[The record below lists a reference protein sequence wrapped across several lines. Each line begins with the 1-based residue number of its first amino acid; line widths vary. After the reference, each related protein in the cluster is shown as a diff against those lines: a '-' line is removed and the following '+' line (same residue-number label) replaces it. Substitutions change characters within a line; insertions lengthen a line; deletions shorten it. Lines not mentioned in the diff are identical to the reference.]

1 MSTHNVYVVDDDQ
14 AVRDSLRWLI
24 ESVGLKV
31 KTFSNGQELLDD
43 FNDSEIS
50 CLVLDV
56 RMPGISGLD
65 LQQRLRN
72 QNSKVPVIIVT
83 GHADV
88 PMAIQA
94 MKAGAFDFIEKPYS
108 DQLLLERIQCAI
120 EQDDCFKKQKTIND
134 DINQRIDSLTPRENE
149 VMALVVSGHSNKSI
163 AKELGVSIKTV
174 EVHRGNLMSKMKAK
188 SLSELVRI
196 ALTTDR
202 SLKQT
207 ADNNN

>member
-1 MSTHNVYVVDDDQ
+1 MTNHNVYVVDDDQ

-24 ESVGLKV
+24 ESVGLHV
-31 KTFSNGQELLDD
+31 KTFSNGQELLEN
-43 FNDSEIS
+43 FNETEIS

-65 LQQRLRN
+65 LQQRLKN
-72 QNSKVPVIIVT
+72 MNAKIPVIIVT

-120 EQDDCFKKQKTIND
+120 EQDDCFKQQQAVNNEINE
-134 DINQRIDSLTPRENE
+134 RIDSLTPRERE
-149 VMALVVSGHSNKSI
+149 VMGLVVGGHSNKSI

-174 EVHRGNLMSKMKAK
+174 EVHRGNLMSKMKAS
-188 SLSELVRI
+188 SLSELVR
-196 ALTTDR
+196 LVMSSSRTT
-202 SLKQT
+202 SK
-207 ADNNN
+207 A

>member
-1 MSTHNVYVVDDDQ
+1 MSKHNVYVVDDDQ

-24 ESVGLKV
+24 ESVDLNV
-31 KTFSNGQELLDD
+31 KTFSNGQELLDNLD
-43 FNDSEIS
+43 GADIS

-65 LQQRLRN
+65 LQQRLQRL
-72 QNSKVPVIIVT
+72 SCKAPVIIVT

-94 MKAGAFDFIEKPYS
+94 MKSGAFDFIEKPYS

-120 EQDDCFKKQKTIND
+120 EQDDGFKRQQTIND
-134 DINQRIDSLTPRENE
+134 EINQRIDSLTPREHE
-149 VMALVVSGHSNKSI
+149 VMGLVVSGHSNKSI

-174 EVHRGNLMSKMKAK
+174 EVHRGNLMSKMEAK
-188 SLSELVRI
+188 SLSELVR
-196 ALTTDR
+196 LVMSSDR
-202 SLKQT
+202 ISIE
-207 ADNNN
+207 D

>member
-1 MSTHNVYVVDDDQ
+1 MMTNHNVYVVDDDQ

-24 ESVGLKV
+24 ESVGLHV
-31 KTFSNGQELLDD
+31 KTFSNGQELLE
-43 FNDSEIS
+43 NVNESEIS

-65 LQQRLRN
+65 LQQRLKN
-72 QNSKVPVIIVT
+72 MNAKIPVIIVT

-120 EQDDCFKKQKTIND
+120 EQDDCFKQQQAVNNEINE
-134 DINQRIDSLTPRENE
+134 RIDSLTPRERE
-149 VMALVVSGHSNKSI
+149 VMGLVVGGHSNKSI

-174 EVHRGNLMSKMKAK
+174 EVHRGNLMSKMKAS
-188 SLSELVRI
+188 SLSELVR
-196 ALTTDR
+196 LVMSSSRTTA
-202 SLKQT
+202 KE
-207 ADNNN
+207 

>member
-1 MSTHNVYVVDDDQ
+1 MTNHNVYVVDDDQ

-24 ESVGLKV
+24 ESVGLHV
-31 KTFSNGQELLDD
+31 KTFSNGQELLEN
-43 FNDSEIS
+43 FNESEIS

-65 LQQRLRN
+65 LQQRLKN
-72 QNSKVPVIIVT
+72 MNAKIPVIIVT

-120 EQDDCFKKQKTIND
+120 EQDDCFKQQQAVNNEINE
-134 DINQRIDSLTPRENE
+134 RIDSLTPRERE
-149 VMALVVSGHSNKSI
+149 VMGLVVGGHSNKSI

-174 EVHRGNLMSKMKAK
+174 EVHRGNLMTKMKAQ
-188 SLSELVRI
+188 SLSELVR
-196 ALTTDR
+196 LVMSSSRTT
-202 SLKQT
+202 KE
-207 ADNNN
+207 

>member
-1 MSTHNVYVVDDDQ
+1 MSNHNVYVVDDDQ

-24 ESVGLKV
+24 ESVDLNV
-31 KTFSNGQELLDD
+31 KTFSNGQELLDA
-43 FNDSEIS
+43 FEETEIS

-65 LQQRLRN
+65 LQQRLKKMG
-72 QNSKVPVIIVT
+72 SKVPVIIVT

-108 DQLLLERIQCAI
+108 DQLLLERIQYAI
-120 EQDDCFKKQKTIND
+120 EQDDSVKKQQNINNE
-134 DINQRIDSLTPRENE
+134 INQRIDTLTPRELE
-149 VMALVVSGHSNKSI
+149 VMGLVVSGHSNKSI

-174 EVHRGNLMSKMKAK
+174 EVHRGNLMSKMQAK
-188 SLSELVRI
+188 SLSELVR
-196 ALTTDR
+196 LVMSSSRTTI
-202 SLKQT
+202 KE
-207 ADNNN
+207 

>member
-1 MSTHNVYVVDDDQ
+1 MMTNQNVFVVDDDQ
-14 AVRDSLRWLI
+14 AVRESLRWLI
-24 ESVGLKV
+24 ESVGLNV
-31 KTFSNGQELLDD
+31 KTFSNGQELLENFAED
-43 FNDSEIS
+43 NIS

-72 QNSKVPVIIVT
+72 MNAKVPVIIVT

-120 EQDDCFKKQKTIND
+120 EQDDCFRKEQAVCKEIKD
-134 DINQRIDSLTPRENE
+134 RIQTLTPREKE
-149 VMALVVSGHSNKSI
+149 VMELVVSGHSNKSI

-174 EVHRGNLMSKMKAK
+174 EVHRGNLMTKMKAQ
-188 SLSELVRI
+188 SLSELVRL
-196 ALTTDR
+196 AMSR
-202 SLKQT
+202 NQ
-207 ADNNN
+207 DNT

>member
-1 MSTHNVYVVDDDQ
+1 MSKHNVYVVDDDQ

-24 ESVGLKV
+24 ESVDLNV
-31 KTFSNGQELLDD
+31 TTFSNGQELLDN
-43 FNDSEIS
+43 FEEQEIS

-65 LQQRLRN
+65 LQQRLKKMG
-72 QNSKVPVIIVT
+72 SGVPVIIVT

-120 EQDDCFKKQKTIND
+120 EQDDCFKKQQVINNE
-134 DINQRIDSLTPRENE
+134 INQRIDSLTPRERE
-149 VMALVVSGHSNKSI
+149 VMGLVVSGHSNKSI

-174 EVHRGNLMSKMKAK
+174 EVHRGNLMTKMQAK
-188 SLSELVRI
+188 SLSELVR
-196 ALTTDR
+196 LVMSSSRTTT
-202 SLKQT
+202 KE
-207 ADNNN
+207 

>member
-1 MSTHNVYVVDDDQ
+1 MSKHNVYVVDDDQ

-24 ESVGLKV
+24 ESVGLNV
-31 KTFSNGQELLDD
+31 TTFSNGQELLEN
-43 FNDSEIS
+43 FNEPDIS

-65 LQQRLRN
+65 LQQRLKN
-72 QNSKVPVIIVT
+72 LNSKVPVIIVT

-120 EQDDCFKKQKTIND
+120 EQDDCFKQQQAVNNEINE
-134 DINQRIDSLTPRENE
+134 RIDTLTPRERE
-149 VMALVVSGHSNKSI
+149 VMGLVVGGHSNKGI

-174 EVHRGNLMSKMKAK
+174 EVHRGNLMSKMKAQ
-188 SLSELVRI
+188 SLSELVR
-196 ALTTDR
+196 LVMTSGRTTA
-202 SLKQT
+202 KE
-207 ADNNN
+207 

>member
-1 MSTHNVYVVDDDQ
+1 MTNHNVYVVDDDQ

-24 ESVGLKV
+24 ESVGLNV
-31 KTFSNGQELLDD
+31 KTFSNGQELLEN
-43 FNDSEIS
+43 FNEAEIS

-65 LQQRLRN
+65 LQQRLKN
-72 QNSKVPVIIVT
+72 MNAKIPVIIVT

-120 EQDDCFKKQKTIND
+120 EQDDCFKKQQAVNNEINE
-134 DINQRIDSLTPRENE
+134 RIDSLTPREKE
-149 VMALVVSGHSNKSI
+149 VMGLVVGGHSNKGI

-174 EVHRGNLMSKMKAK
+174 EVHRGNLMSKMKAQ
-188 SLSELVRI
+188 SLSELVR
-196 ALTTDR
+196 LVMSSTRTT
-202 SLKQT
+202 SKE
-207 ADNNN
+207 

>member
-1 MSTHNVYVVDDDQ
+1 MTNHNVYVVDDDQ

-24 ESVGLKV
+24 ESVGLNV
-31 KTFSNGQELLDD
+31 KTFSNGQELLEN
-43 FNDSEIS
+43 FNESEIS

-65 LQQRLRN
+65 LQQRLKN
-72 QNSKVPVIIVT
+72 MNSKVPVIIVT

-120 EQDDCFKKQKTIND
+120 EQDECFKKQQAVNNEINE
-134 DINQRIDSLTPRENE
+134 RIDSLTPRERE
-149 VMALVVSGHSNKSI
+149 VMGLVVGGHSNKSI

-174 EVHRGNLMSKMKAK
+174 EVHRGNLMSKMKAQ
-188 SLSELVRI
+188 SLSELVRLVI
-196 ALTTDR
+196 SSTRTTNSD
-202 SLKQT
+202 
-207 ADNNN
+207 

>member
-1 MSTHNVYVVDDDQ
+1 MSKHNVYVVDDDQ

-24 ESVGLKV
+24 ESVDLNV
-31 KTFSNGQELLDD
+31 KTFSNGQELLDN
-43 FNDSEIS
+43 FEETEIS

-65 LQQRLRN
+65 LQQRLKKTG
-72 QNSKVPVIIVT
+72 SKVPVIIVT

-120 EQDDCFKKQKTIND
+120 EQDDCFKKQQNVNNE
-134 DINQRIDSLTPRENE
+134 INQRIDALTPRELE
-149 VMALVVSGHSNKSI
+149 VMGLVVSGHSNKSI

-174 EVHRGNLMSKMKAK
+174 EVHRGNLMSKMQAK
-188 SLSELVRI
+188 SLSELVR
-196 ALTTDR
+196 LVMSSSRTTI
-202 SLKQT
+202 KEQ
-207 ADNNN
+207 

>member
-1 MSTHNVYVVDDDQ
+1 MTNHNVYVVDDDQ

-24 ESVGLKV
+24 ESVGLHV
-31 KTFSNGQELLDD
+31 KTFSNGQELLEN
-43 FNDSEIS
+43 FNEEEIS

-65 LQQRLRN
+65 LQQRLKN
-72 QNSKVPVIIVT
+72 MNAKIPMIIVT

-120 EQDDCFKKQKTIND
+120 EQDDCFKQQQAVNNEINE
-134 DINQRIDSLTPRENE
+134 RIDSLTPRERE
-149 VMALVVSGHSNKSI
+149 VMGLVVGGHSNKSI

-174 EVHRGNLMSKMKAK
+174 EVHRGNLMTKMKAS
-188 SLSELVRI
+188 SLSELVR
-196 ALTTDR
+196 LVMSSSRTTA
-202 SLKQT
+202 K
-207 ADNNN
+207 A

>member
-1 MSTHNVYVVDDDQ
+1 MTNHNVYVVDDDQ

-31 KTFSNGQELLDD
+31 KTFSNGQELLEN
-43 FNDSEIS
+43 FNEAEIS

-65 LQQRLRN
+65 LQQRLKN
-72 QNSKVPVIIVT
+72 MNAKIPVIIVT

-120 EQDDCFKKQKTIND
+120 EQDDCFKKQQAVNNEINE
-134 DINQRIDSLTPRENE
+134 RIDSLTPRERE
-149 VMALVVSGHSNKSI
+149 VMGLVVGGHSNKSI

-174 EVHRGNLMSKMKAK
+174 EVHRGNLMSKMKAQ
-188 SLSELVRI
+188 SLSELVRLVMSSTH
-196 ALTTDR
+196 AT
-202 SLKQT
+202 SKE
-207 ADNNN
+207 

>member
-1 MSTHNVYVVDDDQ
+1 MSDTNVYVVDDDE
-14 AVRDSLRWLI
+14 AVRESLRWLI
-24 ESVGLKV
+24 ESVGIKV
-31 KTFSNGQELLDD
+31 KTFANGQALLDD
-43 FNDSEIS
+43 FDEKDVS

-65 LQQRLRN
+65 LQQRLK
-72 QNSKVPVIIVT
+72 QIGSHVPVIIVT

-120 EQDDCFKKQKTIND
+120 EQDNCFRQQQAITN
-134 DINQRIDSLTPRENE
+134 DINVRIDRLTPREKE
-149 VMALVVSGHSNKSI
+149 VMNLVVEGHSNKGI

-174 EVHRGNLMSKMKAK
+174 EVHRGNLMMKMEAQ
-188 SLSELVRI
+188 SLSELVR
-196 ALTTDR
+196 LVM
-202 SLKQT
+202 SQQQLQQ
-207 ADNNN
+207 

>member
-1 MSTHNVYVVDDDQ
+1 MSKHNVYVVDDDQ

-24 ESVGLKV
+24 ESVDLNV
-31 KTFSNGQELLDD
+31 TTFSNGQELLDN
-43 FNDSEIS
+43 FEEQQIS

-65 LQQRLRN
+65 LQQRLKKMG
-72 QNSKVPVIIVT
+72 SGVPVIIVT

-120 EQDDCFKKQKTIND
+120 EQDDCFKKQQVINNE
-134 DINQRIDSLTPRENE
+134 INQRIDSLTPRERE
-149 VMALVVSGHSNKSI
+149 VMGLVVSGHSNKSI

-174 EVHRGNLMSKMKAK
+174 EVHRGNLMTKMQAK
-188 SLSELVRI
+188 SLSELVR
-196 ALTTDR
+196 LVMSSSRTTT
-202 SLKQT
+202 KE
-207 ADNNN
+207 

>member
-1 MSTHNVYVVDDDQ
+1 MSKHNVYVVDDDQ

-24 ESVGLKV
+24 ESVDLNV
-31 KTFSNGQELLDD
+31 KTFSNGQELLDN
-43 FNDSEIS
+43 FEETEIS

-65 LQQRLRN
+65 LQQRLKKTG
-72 QNSKVPVIIVT
+72 SKVPVIIVT

-120 EQDDCFKKQKTIND
+120 EQDDCFKKQQNINNE
-134 DINQRIDSLTPRENE
+134 INLRIDALTPRELE
-149 VMALVVSGHSNKSI
+149 VMGLVVSGHSNKSI

-174 EVHRGNLMSKMKAK
+174 EVHRGNLMSKMQAK
-188 SLSELVRI
+188 SLSELVR
-196 ALTTDR
+196 LVMSSSRTTI
-202 SLKQT
+202 KEQ
-207 ADNNN
+207 

>member
-1 MSTHNVYVVDDDQ
+1 MMTNHNVYVVDDDQ

-24 ESVGLKV
+24 ESVGLHV
-31 KTFSNGQELLDD
+31 KTFSNGQELLEN
-43 FNDSEIS
+43 FNEEEIS

-65 LQQRLRN
+65 LQQRLKN
-72 QNSKVPVIIVT
+72 MNAKIPVIIVT

-120 EQDDCFKKQKTIND
+120 EQDDCFKQQQAVNNEINE
-134 DINQRIDSLTPRENE
+134 RIDSLTPRERE
-149 VMALVVSGHSNKSI
+149 VMGLVVGGHSNKSI

-174 EVHRGNLMSKMKAK
+174 EVHRGNLMTKMKAS
-188 SLSELVRI
+188 SLSELVR
-196 ALTTDR
+196 LVMSSTRTTA
-202 SLKQT
+202 K
-207 ADNNN
+207 A

>member
-1 MSTHNVYVVDDDQ
+1 MSKHNVYVVDDDQ

-24 ESVGLKV
+24 ESVDLSV
-31 KTFSNGQELLDD
+31 KTFSNGQELLDN
-43 FNDSEIS
+43 FEETEIS

-65 LQQRLRN
+65 LQQRLKKMG
-72 QNSKVPVIIVT
+72 SKVPVIIVT

-120 EQDDCFKKQKTIND
+120 EQDDCFKKQQTINNE
-134 DINQRIDSLTPRENE
+134 INQRIDSLTPRELE
-149 VMALVVSGHSNKSI
+149 VMGLVVSGHSNKSI

-174 EVHRGNLMSKMKAK
+174 EVHRGNLMSKMQAK
-188 SLSELVRI
+188 SLSELVR
-196 ALTTDR
+196 LVMSSSRTTI
-202 SLKQT
+202 KE
-207 ADNNN
+207 

>member
-1 MSTHNVYVVDDDQ
+1 MSKHNVYVVDDDQ

-24 ESVGLKV
+24 ESVDLCV
-31 KTFSNGQELLDD
+31 KTFSNGQELLDN
-43 FNDSEIS
+43 FEETEIS

-65 LQQRLRN
+65 LQQRIMKMG
-72 QNSKVPVIIVT
+72 SKVPVIIVT

-120 EQDDCFKKQKTIND
+120 EQDNCFKKQQTINNE
-134 DINQRIDSLTPRENE
+134 INQRIDSLTPRELE
-149 VMALVVSGHSNKSI
+149 VMGLVVSGHSNKGI

-174 EVHRGNLMSKMKAK
+174 EVHRGNLMSKMQAK
-188 SLSELVRI
+188 SLSELVR
-196 ALTTDR
+196 LVMSSSRTTI
-202 SLKQT
+202 KEQ
-207 ADNNN
+207 

>member
-1 MSTHNVYVVDDDQ
+1 MSKHNVFVVDDDQ

-24 ESVGLKV
+24 ESVDLNV
-31 KTFSNGQELLDD
+31 KTFSNGQELLDNFEGAD
-43 FNDSEIS
+43 IS

-65 LQQRLRN
+65 LQQRLDKMN
-72 QNSKVPVIIVT
+72 CKVPVIIVT

-120 EQDDCFKKQKTIND
+120 EQDDCFKKQQTISNE
-134 DINQRIDSLTPRENE
+134 INHRIESLTPREKE
-149 VMALVVSGHSNKSI
+149 VMGLVVSGHSNKSI

-174 EVHRGNLMSKMKAK
+174 EVHRGNLMSKMEAK
-188 SLSELVRI
+188 SLSELVR
-196 ALTTDR
+196 LVMSSGTTEITEE
-202 SLKQT
+202 S
-207 ADNNN
+207 NS

>member
-1 MSTHNVYVVDDDQ
+1 MSKHNVFVVDDDQ

-24 ESVGLKV
+24 ESVDLNV
-31 KTFSNGQELLDD
+31 KTFSNGQELLDNFEGAD
-43 FNDSEIS
+43 IS

-65 LQQRLRN
+65 LQQRLDKMN
-72 QNSKVPVIIVT
+72 CKVPVIIVT

-120 EQDDCFKKQKTIND
+120 EQDDCFKKQQTISD
-134 DINQRIDSLTPRENE
+134 EINQRIESLTPREKE
-149 VMALVVSGHSNKSI
+149 VMGLVVSGHSNKSI

-174 EVHRGNLMSKMKAK
+174 EVHRGNLMSKMEAK
-188 SLSELVRI
+188 SLSELVR
-196 ALTTDR
+196 LVMSSGTTDITEDAN
-202 SLKQT
+202 S
-207 ADNNN
+207 

>member
-1 MSTHNVYVVDDDQ
+1 MSNHNVYVVDDDQ

-24 ESVGLKV
+24 ESVGLNV
-31 KTFSNGQELLDD
+31 TTFSNGQELLEN
-43 FNDSEIS
+43 FNEPDIS

-72 QNSKVPVIIVT
+72 LNSKVPVIIVT

-120 EQDDCFKKQKTIND
+120 EQDDNFKQRQAINNEIND
-134 DINQRIDSLTPRENE
+134 RIETLTPREHE
-149 VMALVVSGHSNKSI
+149 VMGLVVTGHSNKSI

-174 EVHRGNLMSKMKAK
+174 EVHRGNLMSKMKAQ
-188 SLSELVRI
+188 SLSELVR
-196 ALTTDR
+196 LVMSSNPTVTTD
-202 SLKQT
+202 
-207 ADNNN
+207 

>member
-1 MSTHNVYVVDDDQ
+1 MNDTNVYVVDDDE
-14 AVRDSLRWLI
+14 AVRESLRWLI
-24 ESVGLKV
+24 ESVGIKV
-31 KTFSNGQELLDD
+31 KTFANGQALLDD
-43 FNDSEIS
+43 FDEKDVS

-65 LQQRLRN
+65 LQQRLK
-72 QNSKVPVIIVT
+72 QLGSHVPVIIVT

-120 EQDDCFKKQKTIND
+120 EQDNCFRQQQAITN
-134 DINQRIDSLTPRENE
+134 DINVRIDRLTPREKE
-149 VMALVVSGHSNKSI
+149 VMNLVVEGHSNKSI

-174 EVHRGNLMSKMKAK
+174 EVHRGNLMMKMEAQ
-188 SLSELVRI
+188 SLSELVR
-196 ALTTDR
+196 LVM
-202 SLKQT
+202 SQQQQ
-207 ADNNN
+207 

>member
-1 MSTHNVYVVDDDQ
+1 MSSHNVYVVDDDK

-24 ESVGLKV
+24 ESVDLTV
-31 KTFSNGQELLDD
+31 KTFSNGQELLDN
-43 FNDSEIS
+43 FNEKEIS

-65 LQQRLRN
+65 LQQRLKN
-72 QNSKVPVIIVT
+72 MDSAVPVIIVT

-120 EQDDCFKKQKTIND
+120 EQDDCFKKQQTINNE
-134 DINQRIDSLTPRENE
+134 INLKIKSLTPRELE
-149 VMALVVSGHSNKSI
+149 VMGLVVSGHSNKSI

-174 EVHRGNLMSKMKAK
+174 EVHRGNLMTKMEAK
-188 SLSELVRI
+188 SLSELVR
-196 ALTTDR
+196 LVMSSGR
-202 SLKQT
+202 NS
-207 ADNNN
+207 N

>member
-1 MSTHNVYVVDDDQ
+1 MTNHNVYVVDDDQ

-24 ESVGLKV
+24 ESVGLNV
-31 KTFSNGQELLDD
+31 KTFSNGQELLEN
-43 FNDSEIS
+43 FNEAEIS

-65 LQQRLRN
+65 LQQRLKKMN
-72 QNSKVPVIIVT
+72 AKIPVIIVT

-120 EQDDCFKKQKTIND
+120 EQDDCFKKQQAVNNEINE
-134 DINQRIDSLTPRENE
+134 RIDSLTPREKE
-149 VMALVVSGHSNKSI
+149 VMGLVVGGHSNKGI

-174 EVHRGNLMSKMKAK
+174 EVHRGNLMSKMKAQ
-188 SLSELVRI
+188 SLSELVRLVMSSTR
-196 ALTTDR
+196 ATNTE
-202 SLKQT
+202 
-207 ADNNN
+207 

>member
-1 MSTHNVYVVDDDQ
+1 MSKHNVYVVDDDQ

-24 ESVGLKV
+24 ESVDLNV
-31 KTFSNGQELLDD
+31 KTFSNGQELLDN
-43 FNDSEIS
+43 FEEQEIS

-65 LQQRLRN
+65 LQQRLKKMG
-72 QNSKVPVIIVT
+72 SGVPVIIVT

-120 EQDDCFKKQKTIND
+120 EQDDCFKKQQVINNE
-134 DINQRIDSLTPRENE
+134 INQRIDSLTPRERE
-149 VMALVVSGHSNKSI
+149 VMGLVVSGHSNKSI

-174 EVHRGNLMSKMKAK
+174 EVHRGNLMTKMQAK
-188 SLSELVRI
+188 SLSELVR
-196 ALTTDR
+196 LVMSSSRTTT
-202 SLKQT
+202 KE
-207 ADNNN
+207 

>member
-1 MSTHNVYVVDDDQ
+1 MSKHNVYVVDDDQ

-24 ESVGLKV
+24 ESVELSV
-31 KTFSNGQELLDD
+31 KTFSNGQELLDN
-43 FNDSEIS
+43 FEETEIS

-65 LQQRLRN
+65 LQQRLKKMG
-72 QNSKVPVIIVT
+72 SKVPVIIVT

-108 DQLLLERIQCAI
+108 DQLLLERIQYAI
-120 EQDDCFKKQKTIND
+120 EQDDCFKKQQTINNE
-134 DINQRIDSLTPRENE
+134 INQRIDSLTPRELE
-149 VMALVVSGHSNKSI
+149 VMGLVVSGHSNKSI

-174 EVHRGNLMSKMKAK
+174 EVHRGNLMSKMEAK
-188 SLSELVRI
+188 SLSELVR
-196 ALTTDR
+196 LVMSSSRTTI
-202 SLKQT
+202 KEQ
-207 ADNNN
+207 

>member
-31 KTFSNGQELLDD
+31 KTFSNGQELLEN
-43 FNDSEIS
+43 FNESEIS

-65 LQQRLRN
+65 LQQRLKK

-94 MKAGAFDFIEKPYS
+94 MKVGAFDFIEKPYS

-120 EQDDCFKKQKTIND
+120 EQDDCFKKQKNISD
-134 DINQRIDSLTPRENE
+134 EINQRIDSLTPREKE
-149 VMALVVSGHSNKSI
+149 VMALVVGGHSNKSI

-196 ALTTDR
+196 VMTSNRT
-202 SLKQT
+202 
-207 ADNNN
+207 

>member
-1 MSTHNVYVVDDDQ
+1 MSKHNVYVVDDDQ

-24 ESVGLKV
+24 ESVDLNV
-31 KTFSNGQELLDD
+31 KTFSNGQELLDN
-43 FNDSEIS
+43 FEETEIS

-65 LQQRLRN
+65 LQQRLKKMG
-72 QNSKVPVIIVT
+72 SKVPVIIVT

-120 EQDDCFKKQKTIND
+120 EQDDCFKKQQIINNE
-134 DINQRIDSLTPRENE
+134 INQRIDSLTPRELE
-149 VMALVVSGHSNKSI
+149 VMGLVVSGHSNKSI

-174 EVHRGNLMSKMKAK
+174 EVHRGNLMSKMQAK
-188 SLSELVRI
+188 SLSELVR
-196 ALTTDR
+196 LVMSSSRTTI
-202 SLKQT
+202 KE
-207 ADNNN
+207 

>member
-1 MSTHNVYVVDDDQ
+1 MTDHNVYVVDDDQ

-31 KTFSNGQELLDD
+31 KTFSNGQELLEN
-43 FNDSEIS
+43 FNEAEIS

-65 LQQRLRN
+65 LQQRLKN
-72 QNSKVPVIIVT
+72 MNAKIPVIIVT

-120 EQDDCFKKQKTIND
+120 EQDDCFKKQQAVNNEINE
-134 DINQRIDSLTPRENE
+134 RIDSLTPREKE
-149 VMALVVSGHSNKSI
+149 VMGLVVGGHSNKSI

-174 EVHRGNLMSKMKAK
+174 EVHRGNLMSKMKAQ
-188 SLSELVRI
+188 SLSELVR
-196 ALTTDR
+196 LVMSSTHTTN
-202 SLKQT
+202 KE
-207 ADNNN
+207 

>member
-1 MSTHNVYVVDDDQ
+1 MTNHNVYVVDDDQ

-24 ESVGLKV
+24 ESVGLNV
-31 KTFSNGQELLDD
+31 KTFSNGQELLEN
-43 FNDSEIS
+43 FNEAEIS

-65 LQQRLRN
+65 LQQRLKN
-72 QNSKVPVIIVT
+72 LNAKIPVIIVT

-120 EQDDCFKKQKTIND
+120 EQDDCFKKQQAVNNEINE
-134 DINQRIDSLTPRENE
+134 RIDSLTPREKE
-149 VMALVVSGHSNKSI
+149 VMGLVVGGHSNKGI

-174 EVHRGNLMSKMKAK
+174 EVHRGNLMSKMKAQ
-188 SLSELVRI
+188 SLSELVR
-196 ALTTDR
+196 LVMSSTRTTN
-202 SLKQT
+202 QE
-207 ADNNN
+207 

>member
-1 MSTHNVYVVDDDQ
+1 MSSHNVYVVDDDK

-24 ESVGLKV
+24 ESVDLTV
-31 KTFSNGQELLDD
+31 KTFSNGQELLDN
-43 FNDSEIS
+43 FNENEIS

-65 LQQRLRN
+65 LQQRLKN
-72 QNSKVPVIIVT
+72 LNSKVPVIIVT

-120 EQDDCFKKQKTIND
+120 EQDDGLKKQQTIND
-134 DINQRIDSLTPRENE
+134 EINLRIESLTPRELE
-149 VMALVVSGHSNKSI
+149 VMGLVVTGHSNKSI

-174 EVHRGNLMSKMKAK
+174 EVHRGNLMSKMEAK
-188 SLSELVRI
+188 SLSELVR
-196 ALTTDR
+196 LVMSSNR
-202 SLKQT
+202 
-207 ADNNN
+207 ADN

>member
-1 MSTHNVYVVDDDQ
+1 MTNHNVYVVDDDQ

-24 ESVGLKV
+24 ESVGLNV
-31 KTFSNGQELLDD
+31 KTFSNGQELLEN
-43 FNDSEIS
+43 FNEAEIS

-65 LQQRLRN
+65 LQQRLKN
-72 QNSKVPVIIVT
+72 MDAKIPVIIVT

-120 EQDDCFKKQKTIND
+120 EQDDCFKKQQAVNNEINE
-134 DINQRIDSLTPRENE
+134 RIDSLTPREKE
-149 VMALVVSGHSNKSI
+149 VMGLVVTGHSNKGI

-174 EVHRGNLMSKMKAK
+174 EVHRGNLMSKMKAQ
-188 SLSELVRI
+188 SLSELVR
-196 ALTTDR
+196 LVMSSTHTSNQD
-202 SLKQT
+202 
-207 ADNNN
+207 

>member
-1 MSTHNVYVVDDDQ
+1 MTNHNVYVVDDDQ

-24 ESVGLKV
+24 ESVGLNV
-31 KTFSNGQELLDD
+31 KTFSNGQELLENFDEA
-43 FNDSEIS
+43 EIS

-65 LQQRLRN
+65 LQQRLKN
-72 QNSKVPVIIVT
+72 MNAKIPVIIVT

-120 EQDDCFKKQKTIND
+120 EQDDCFKKQQAVNNEINE
-134 DINQRIDSLTPRENE
+134 RIDSLTPREKE
-149 VMALVVSGHSNKSI
+149 VMGLVVGGHSNKSI

-174 EVHRGNLMSKMKAK
+174 EVHRGNLMSKMKAQ
-188 SLSELVRI
+188 SLSELVR
-196 ALTTDR
+196 LVMSSTRTTRTD
-202 SLKQT
+202 
-207 ADNNN
+207 

>member
-1 MSTHNVYVVDDDQ
+1 MSNHNVYVVDDDQ

-24 ESVGLKV
+24 ESVDLNV
-31 KTFSNGQELLDD
+31 KTFSNGQELLDN
-43 FNDSEIS
+43 FEETEIS

-65 LQQRLRN
+65 LQQRLKKMG
-72 QNSKVPVIIVT
+72 SKVPVIIVT

-108 DQLLLERIQCAI
+108 DQLLLERIQYAI
-120 EQDDCFKKQKTIND
+120 EQDDSVKKQQNINNE
-134 DINQRIDSLTPRENE
+134 INQRIDILTPRELE
-149 VMALVVSGHSNKSI
+149 VMGLVVSGHSNKSI

-174 EVHRGNLMSKMKAK
+174 EVHRGNLMSKMQAK
-188 SLSELVRI
+188 SLSELVR
-196 ALTTDR
+196 LVMSSSR
-202 SLKQT
+202 STIKE
-207 ADNNN
+207 

>member
-1 MSTHNVYVVDDDQ
+1 MSKHNVFVVDDDQ

-24 ESVGLKV
+24 ESVDLNV
-31 KTFSNGQELLDD
+31 KTFSNGQELLDNFEGAD
-43 FNDSEIS
+43 IS

-65 LQQRLRN
+65 LQQRLDKMN
-72 QNSKVPVIIVT
+72 CKVPVIIVT

-120 EQDDCFKKQKTIND
+120 EQDDCFKKQQTISNE
-134 DINQRIDSLTPRENE
+134 INQRIESLTPREKE
-149 VMALVVSGHSNKSI
+149 VMGLVVSGHSNKGI

-174 EVHRGNLMSKMKAK
+174 EVHRGNLMSKMEAK
-188 SLSELVRI
+188 SLSELVR
-196 ALTTDR
+196 LVMSSGTTDVTTEAN
-202 SLKQT
+202 S
-207 ADNNN
+207 

>member
-1 MSTHNVYVVDDDQ
+1 MSIHNVYVVDDDQ

-31 KTFSNGQELLDD
+31 KTFSNGQELLDN

-65 LQQRLRN
+65 LQQRLKN

-120 EQDDCFKKQKTIND
+120 EQDDCFKKQQTIND
-134 DINQRIDSLTPRENE
+134 DINHRIDSLTPRENE
-149 VMALVVSGHSNKSI
+149 VMALVVTGHSNKSI

-202 SLKQT
+202 PLKQT
-207 ADNNN
+207 SDNN

>member
-1 MSTHNVYVVDDDQ
+1 MSKHNVYVVDDDQ

-24 ESVGLKV
+24 ESVDLNV
-31 KTFSNGQELLDD
+31 TTFSNGQELLDNLEGAD
-43 FNDSEIS
+43 IS

-65 LQQRLRN
+65 LQQRLQKMN
-72 QNSKVPVIIVT
+72 LNAPVIIVT

-120 EQDDCFKKQKTIND
+120 EQDDCFKKQQSINNK
-134 DINQRIDSLTPRENE
+134 INTRIDSLTPRERE
-149 VMALVVSGHSNKSI
+149 VMGLVVSDHSNKSI

-174 EVHRGNLMSKMKAK
+174 EVHRGNLMTKMEAK
-188 SLSELVRI
+188 SLSELVR
-196 ALTTDR
+196 LVMSSGRTTI
-202 SLKQT
+202 KEQ
-207 ADNNN
+207 AEI